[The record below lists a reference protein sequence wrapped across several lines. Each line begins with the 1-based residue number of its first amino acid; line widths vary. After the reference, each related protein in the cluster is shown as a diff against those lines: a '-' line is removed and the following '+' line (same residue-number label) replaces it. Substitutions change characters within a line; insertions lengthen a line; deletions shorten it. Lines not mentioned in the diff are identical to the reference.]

1 MHFVVS
7 PVLHAYVYGPSGP
20 QMSTFSP
27 GHTCVSGAEI
37 EQIGFSSWMI
47 VTEQVL
53 SLLQPVSVFVITSVY
68 VPAPTV
74 MHFVVSPVLHAYVY
88 GPSGPQIVTVSPGHT
103 CVSLAVIA
111 HTGFWSSLIV
121 TEQVLSLT

>member
-37 EQIGFSSWMI
+37 EQLI
-47 VTEQVL
+47 VVH
-53 SLLQPVSVFVITSVY
+53 VSVADAPFSMRSGRPSLRRMQGSEYSPTTWAVFVTTPRQSCDDCTRKL
-68 VPAPTV
+68 TV
-74 MHFVVSPVLHAYVY
+74 RVSPA
-88 GPSGPQIVTVSPGHT
+88 G
-103 CVSLAVIA
+103 
-111 HTGFWSSLIV
+111 
-121 TEQVLSLT
+121 